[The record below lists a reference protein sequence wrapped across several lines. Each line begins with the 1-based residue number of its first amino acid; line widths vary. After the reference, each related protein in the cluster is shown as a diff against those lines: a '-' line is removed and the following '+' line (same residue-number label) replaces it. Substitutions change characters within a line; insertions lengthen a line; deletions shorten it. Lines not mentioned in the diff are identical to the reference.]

1 MADHTEP
8 ELQLTAD
15 SQIARSSPDTQALC
29 NPENSAPMLDV
40 HAPHES
46 IHTWKSFFIHIATI
60 VIGLFIAVGLEQT
73 VEFFRHRHQHELLE
87 EQINA
92 VLQSNR
98 SIDAEGIANLNTQRM
113 YFGELRAAIDA
124 RLHGRYGV
132 PMPSVHDPRM
142 AARLTY
148 PSLAPYE
155 AAKQNGMIEL
165 LPIERIRIYNRV
177 AVQQDLLIAT
187 ARDWL
192 AGLAVLG
199 AFYERFVDSKG
210 NLEFGQVSLAPEL
223 NDLTPAQL
231 DEYLTIVSTLIKRTD
246 VLVQRYR
253 VFDIECSAILKGVGS
268 EEELLKEAI
277 VSLSSGGHLPPTAP
291 AKQ

>member
-8 ELQLTAD
+8 ELQLAAD
-15 SQIARSSPDTQALC
+15 SLKVPSSPDTQALR
-29 NPENSAPMLDV
+29 NLENSAPMLDV

-60 VIGLFIAVGLEQT
+60 VVGLFIAVGLEQT
-73 VEFFRHRHQHELLE
+73 VEFFRHRHQHEVLE
-87 EQINA
+87 EQMNA

-98 SIDAEGIANLNTQRM
+98 SIDAEGIANLNAGRM
-113 YFGELRAAIDA
+113 YFVQLRAAIDA

-132 PMPSVHDPRM
+132 PMPSVNDPRM
-142 AARLTY
+142 AARLTL

-155 AAKQNGMIEL
+155 AARQNGMIAL
-165 LPIERIRIYNRV
+165 LPIERIRIYNRI

-187 ARDWL
+187 MRDWL

-199 AFYERFVDSKG
+199 AFHERFGDSTG

-223 NDLTPAQL
+223 NDLTPGQL

-253 VFDIECSAILKGVGS
+253 AFDIECSAILKGVGS

-277 VSLSSGGHLPPTAP
+277 ASLSSGGDLPPTAP
-291 AKQ
+291 AK

>member
-1 MADHTEP
+1 MADHIEP
-8 ELQLTAD
+8 ELQLAAD
-15 SQIARSSPDTQALC
+15 SLKAPSSPDTQALR

-46 IHTWKSFFIHIATI
+46 IHTWKSFFIHIAII

-73 VEFFRHRHQHELLE
+73 VEFFRHRQQHELLE
-87 EQINA
+87 QQMNA

-98 SIDAEGIANLNTQRM
+98 SIDAEVIAHLNAQRM
-113 YFGELRAAIDA
+113 YFVELRAAIDA
-124 RLHGRYGV
+124 RLHGRYGA
-132 PMPSVHDPRM
+132 PMPSVNDPRM
-142 AARLTY
+142 AAKLTLT
-148 PSLAPYE
+148 SLAPYE
-155 AAKQNGMIEL
+155 AARQNGMIAL
-165 LPIERIRIYNRV
+165 LPIERIRIYNRI

-187 ARDWL
+187 MRDWL

-199 AFYERFVDSKG
+199 AFHERFVDSKG

-223 NDLTPAQL
+223 NDLTPGQL

-253 VFDIECSAILKGVGS
+253 AFDIECSAILKGVGS

-277 VSLSSGGHLPPTAP
+277 ASLSSGGDLPPTAP
-291 AKQ
+291 AKH